1 MIRNDCLKDN
11 LEVHG
16 SKLTWSSQRVQSEEN
31 MYPKWKENIAL
42 LTLFSPFTLTY
53 MGTSL
58 VLEGAKDASLRSLKT
73 WRRKQ
78 KHLALERICNAI
90 KIMST
95 DILKLVYNNRLMTR
109 NEVYLLRSI
118 EEYFPLDKS
127 LLHLDYND

>member
-1 MIRNDCLKDN
+1 M
-11 LEVHG
+11 
-16 SKLTWSSQRVQSEEN
+16 
-31 MYPKWKENIAL
+31 
-42 LTLFSPFTLTY
+42 
-53 MGTSL
+53 
-58 VLEGAKDASLRSLKT
+58 LEGAKDASLRSLKT

-78 KHLALERICNAI
+78 KRLPLERICNAI

-95 DILKLVYNNRLMTR
+95 DIVKLVYNNRLMTR